1 MLVKAAQGAS
11 VFQEGEEE
19 DIQLSSLG
27 GGFREELEMQEL
39 ILRKQK
45 ELEKAQAKLT
55 HIRKARYRDD
65 ESDD

>member
-11 VFQEGEEE
+11 VFQEEKQEEE

-27 GGFREELEMQEL
+27 GGFREELEIQEL

-45 ELEKAQAKLT
+45 ELEKAQAKLKY
-55 HIRKARYRDD
+55 IQKVRK
-65 ESDD
+65 

>member
-11 VFQEGEEE
+11 VFQEEKQEEE

-27 GGFREELEMQEL
+27 GGFREELEIQEL

-45 ELEKAQAKLT
+45 ELEKAQAKLKY
-55 HIRKARYRDD
+55 IRKVRK
-65 ESDD
+65 

>member
-11 VFQEGEEE
+11 VFQEEKREEE

-27 GGFREELEMQEL
+27 GGFREELEIQEL

-45 ELEKAQAKLT
+45 ELEKAQAKLKY
-55 HIRKARYRDD
+55 IRKVRK
-65 ESDD
+65 

>member
-1 MLVKAAQGAS
+1 
-11 VFQEGEEE
+11 
-19 DIQLSSLG
+19 
-27 GGFREELEMQEL
+27 MQEL
-39 ILRKQK
+39 ILRKQN

>member
-45 ELEKAQAKLT
+45 ELEKAQAKLKY
-55 HIRKARYRDD
+55 IQKVRK
-65 ESDD
+65 